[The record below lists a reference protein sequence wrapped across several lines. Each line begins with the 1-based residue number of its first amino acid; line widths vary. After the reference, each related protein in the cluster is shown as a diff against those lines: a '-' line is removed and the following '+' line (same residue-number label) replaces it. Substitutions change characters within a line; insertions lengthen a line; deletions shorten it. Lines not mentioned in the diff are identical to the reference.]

1 MMVSLDRYQSDAPP
15 SDNCLADYRDAVERL
30 RTETVDELGRQP
42 MPPETVSMLAV
53 LAASFPIVA
62 ALHPA
67 NPVALEV
74 WQVGVILAA
83 VWAGAFTL
91 QRLRYDRFH
100 AAWSRK
106 VADHG
111 NGPAAIPVSDFR
123 YRRSGQTTGASAA
136 ENRRVTV
143 SSPSA
148 MARTIS
154 SRPASTTSAW
164 IERPSSSQTSRE
176 SSTQRHGASR

>member
-1 MMVSLDRYQSDAPP
+1 MMVVLERRKSVVSHA
-15 SDNCLADYRDAVERL
+15 DNCLADYRDAVERL
-30 RTETVDELGRQP
+30 RNETVDELGRQP
-42 MPPETVSMLAV
+42 MPPETASMLAV
-53 LAASFPIVA
+53 LAAALPIVA
-62 ALHPA
+62 AIHPA
-67 NPVALEV
+67 NPVTLGV

-83 VWAGAFTL
+83 VWAAVFRV
-91 QRLRYDRFH
+91 QRSRYERFH
-100 AAWSRK
+100 AEWSRK

-111 NGPAAIPVSDFR
+111 SALVAVPVSDFR